1 MGLSELDK
9 VNVFCYLGRPLS
21 YNNSDWV
28 ALYRNLKK
36 AQAKWGMIARLLVRE
51 GASLRARGH
60 FYKAVVQSVLL
71 YGCETWTITATMMKV
86 LDRFH
91 HRVARR
97 ISGMVARLVDGE
109 WFYPPLEAAME
120 AVGLFPMKV
129 YVRKRQATIEQYIAT
144 RPILQLCR
152 DTAAAQG
159 TSRSVRWWTQKVGDE
174 EEAEDGALDQV
185 DE

>member
-1 MGLSELDK
+1 
-9 VNVFCYLGRPLS
+9 
-21 YNNSDWV
+21 
-28 ALYRNLKK
+28 
-36 AQAKWGMIARLLVRE
+36 
-51 GASLRARGH
+51 
-60 FYKAVVQSVLL
+60 
-71 YGCETWTITATMMKV
+71 MMKV

-91 HRVARR
+91 HRVARGV
-97 ISGMVARLVDGE
+97 SGMVARLVDGE

-120 AVGLFPMKV
+120 AVGLFPMKT
-129 YVRKRQATIEQYIAT
+129 YVRKSQATIEQYIAT

-152 DTAAAQG
+152 DTAAQG

>member
-1 MGLSELDK
+1 MYPRQQGVAGYIQYRRGQGRPLLAG
-9 VNVFCYLGRPLS
+9 VGHLGRPLS
-21 YNNSDWV
+21 YNNSDWI

-36 AQAKWGMIARLLVRE
+36 AQAKWGMIARILVRE

-109 WFYPPLEAAME
+109 W
-120 AVGLFPMKV
+120 
-129 YVRKRQATIEQYIAT
+129 
-144 RPILQLCR
+144 
-152 DTAAAQG
+152 
-159 TSRSVRWWTQKVGDE
+159 
-174 EEAEDGALDQV
+174 
-185 DE
+185 